1 MKKVIVSTNNQN
13 KLKEIKLIFH
23 ELGYEVL
30 SKKEAGIA
38 DFDVDETGTTLE
50 ENAYIKAKTIS
61 LPRTTL
67 CRSSGV

>member
-1 MKKVIVSTNNQN
+1 MKKVIVSTNNEN

-50 ENAYIKAKTIS
+50 ENAYIKA
-61 LPRTTL
+61 
-67 CRSSGV
+67 